1 MSVEMLNLAFAD
13 QTKMT
18 AAERLALLSLAY
30 HHNSLNGACYPSQS
44 TIAKDTGLS
53 RRGVQLA
60 LDGLSRKGII
70 ERFRGK
76 KLTRSGLLYRLVGL
90 RANCVRPMSENPS
103 PQERSGYTPCGAQ
116 SAHNK
121 EQKIKYRYYKPSTE
135 KPAGQFIKGI
145 SKNENDYRL

>member
-1 MSVEMLNLAFAD
+1 MSVDMLKLAFAN

-60 LDGLSRKGII
+60 LDGLSKKRII
-70 ERFRGK
+70 ERFTGK
-76 KLTRSGLLYRLVGL
+76 KLTRSGSLYRLIGL
-90 RANCVRPMSENPS
+90 QANSVRLMSENPS
-103 PQERSGYTPCGAQ
+103 TEERSGYAPCGAR

-121 EQKIKYRYYKPSTE
+121 EQKNKYRYYKPSTE